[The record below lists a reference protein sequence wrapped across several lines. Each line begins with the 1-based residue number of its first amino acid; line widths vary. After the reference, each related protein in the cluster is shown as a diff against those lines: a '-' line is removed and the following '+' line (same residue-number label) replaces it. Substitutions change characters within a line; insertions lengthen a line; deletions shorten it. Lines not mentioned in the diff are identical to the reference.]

1 MHTDILERTINSHW
15 TSCSSVPRSLAL
27 YAHHSRTRNSNSE
40 PQCYTGRSEWNVISE
55 TKKNTFLSGFS
66 KIGGLWTFLS
76 GIFAAVFGSSLIHI
90 LFGMSILNLR
100 SLEVLMATLAGTQ
113 PISVFGLAHRWK
125 RGPIKKAYRTEYPA
139 ILDEMS
145 VPQHSTLML
154 ITRLRAHWQSYC

>member
-15 TSCSSVPRSLAL
+15 TSSSVPRGLAL
-27 YAHHSRTRNSNSE
+27 CTHHSRTKNSNSA
-40 PQCYTGRSEWNVISE
+40 PQFYTGRSEWNIISE

-66 KIGGLWTFLS
+66 QIGGLWTFLS

-125 RGPIKKAYRTEYPA
+125 RGPIKKAYRTNCNTGRNVCPT
-139 ILDEMS
+139 
-145 VPQHSTLML
+145 TLYSD
-154 ITRLRAHWQSYC
+154 AHY